1 MRGRLLKLLASD
13 VDVTPQD
20 ERNYCPWTTL
30 GPSQQANYR
39 LWQPQGPTK
48 EVQNNQ
54 NVLVRSATN
63 IGNIYQWLGMP
74 LNGHVKSELTNRH
87 AETSIFCCAT
97 SLVHSWCDRQAKAP
111 QTLWIFGDPGAAGV
125 NQ

>member
-30 GPSQQANYR
+30 GPPLQANYR

-87 AETSIFCCAT
+87 AEMSIFVAPPAL
-97 SLVHSWCDRQAKAP
+97 SAVHGVPARQRHRKRFGSSALPSP
-111 QTLWIFGDPGAAGV
+111 QE
-125 NQ
+125 